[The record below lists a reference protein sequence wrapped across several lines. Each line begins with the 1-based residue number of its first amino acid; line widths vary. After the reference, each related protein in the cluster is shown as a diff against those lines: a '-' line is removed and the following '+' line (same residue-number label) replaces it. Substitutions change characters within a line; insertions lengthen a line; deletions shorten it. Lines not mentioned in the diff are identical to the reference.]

1 MKKAAPRSVTAYCP
15 SRSGD
20 RLVSGDPHDLGI
32 ADGFCAS
39 RISVQ
44 SHKKSREMPEPTTEE
59 RLRTIDALIKS
70 YEADRSIYPSTLK
83 SLISLRARL
92 KKDLAQD

>member
-1 MKKAAPRSVTAYCP
+1 
-15 SRSGD
+15 
-20 RLVSGDPHDLGI
+20 
-32 ADGFCAS
+32 
-39 RISVQ
+39 
-44 SHKKSREMPEPTTEE
+44 MPEPTTEE